1 MLRERHTRMNAL
13 NIELI
18 DFMHKSLDSPETG
31 WVRLFGFCC
40 KPVWTQG
47 LTRPLPAHGGV
58 DKQKK

>member
-1 MLRERHTRMNAL
+1 MNAL